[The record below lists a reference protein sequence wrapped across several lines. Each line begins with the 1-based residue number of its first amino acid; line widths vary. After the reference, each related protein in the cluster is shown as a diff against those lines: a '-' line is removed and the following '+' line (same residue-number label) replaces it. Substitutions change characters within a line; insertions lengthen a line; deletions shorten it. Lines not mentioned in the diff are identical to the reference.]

1 MLPPMSAVLSPTTE
15 PATALR
21 RPAGTGTIV
30 EVLKDA
36 AALRALIP
44 DWEALAAEAAE
55 PNPFYEH
62 WMLLPALEAYEKEAA
77 NGDFRCVAVWD
88 NGRLGALFPLRLEH
102 RYRGLPLRALRSW
115 SHRNMLVGTPL
126 VSAKGGAQSIA
137 RCVGALL
144 QSGLAPVLELDW
156 VAGGGLFYGALV
168 EAASAAGLP
177 WIVTDAYARALLVRE
192 RDPRER
198 FASNMKNNLRRCET
212 RLRALGKLSSV
223 RLEPQGDLEAWT
235 QEFMR
240 LEASGWKGRA
250 GSALTCRDDDRR
262 FVAETFGEA
271 FRRGRLQITGLDLD
285 GRALARHIMLA
296 AGEGAFTLKIAYDET
311 YANCSP
317 GILAEVDNVRQ
328 FMETPGARWID
339 SNTAAENRTTGRVW
353 KDRLTMQ
360 RIAVGL
366 RGAGRLAVAALPLM
380 RLTKRWLRREKDAP
394 DADSGDGANA
404 ARTSS

>member
-1 MLPPMSAVLSPTTE
+1 MSAVLTPTE
-15 PATALR
+15 PATARR

-30 EVLKDA
+30 EVLEDA
-36 AALRALIP
+36 AALRALVP

-62 WMLLPALEAYEKEAA
+62 WMLLPALEAYGKE
-77 NGDFRCVAVWD
+77 DFRCVAVWD
-88 NGRLGALFPLRLEH
+88 SGKLGALFPLRLE
-102 RYRGLPLRALRSW
+102 RSYRGLPLRALRSW
-115 SHRNMLVGTPL
+115 RHRNMLLCTPL
-126 VSAKGGAQSIA
+126 VRAKSMATCI
-137 RCVGALL
+137 GALL

-156 VAGGGLFYGALV
+156 IAASGLFYGALV

-177 WIVTDAYARALLVRE
+177 WVVTGAYARALLVRD

-212 RLRALGKLSSV
+212 RLGALGKLSAV
-223 RLEPQGDLEAWT
+223 RLEPQGDLDAWT

-250 GSALTCRDDDRR
+250 GSALACREDDRR

-296 AGEGAFTLKIAYDET
+296 AGEGAFTLKIAFDET

-339 SNTAAENRTTGRVW
+339 SNTAPENRTTGRVW
-353 KDRLTMQ
+353 KDRRTMQ

-366 RGAGRLAVAALPLM
+366 HGAGRLAVAALPLM
-380 RLTKRWLRREKDAP
+380 RLTRRWLRGKKDAP
-394 DADSGDGANA
+394 DFDSDSGGGANE
-404 ARTSS
+404 ARTHTSTQGSRSPG